1 MGTFSSLQHQQRGSS
16 AAPTSSLARP
26 IHPFVPV
33 SFLSSQLS
41 TETISFVE
49 HANIDHAPR
58 FGYTFANIPLFP
70 RVQRKAVLPS
80 PLHAENQLS
89 SRIRATR
96 GRGHPLD
103 EQTQQRLE
111 QGTGMDLSGVRVH
124 TDTEADRL
132 SSSVNATAFTTGSDI
147 FFRSGAYNPHSS
159 RGFHTLA
166 HEVTHVVQQATG
178 PVSGTHTIGG
188 VSISDHNDRFEQAAE
203 ANASRLAVLTVE
215 KDATP
220 GPKQPAPI
228 HRSAASQL
236 LALQRLVFLAGDIST
251 VYNYFQRNDIT
262 SIVTGGNIA
271 KIGEL
276 QEMLALNAHVDWSL
290 KRAGG
295 PLQDLSSIDL
305 SSLRKSELFYIV
317 EHGGIGAIGSMGIK
331 GKQLGQMLV
340 KGKLPEDFAGTI
352 MITSCY
358 AGATDAAHPKSLVEK
373 VADELQK
380 AGRKRS
386 ITIKGAIGTTITT
399 HGAVQ
404 GALSTGFQVVK
415 DPTGADKAKAAMMH
429 ELLAELGKSGFTK
442 GPSWWPTA
450 PADIVNLEKAKPTE
464 LAEAKKRAAANGTSP
479 EIEFVIGF
487 AEKSSEMFKK
497 IQQENLARI
506 APHLYTT
513 AEEVVNNVIT
523 TVITK
528 GLVDEDLRRRFGDRI
543 TEKLIMELTERNDIQ
558 TLENIISSPY
568 YPLTQWDPE
577 AWTLFQDW
585 NAKPDHKKV
594 EV

>member
-33 SFLSSQLS
+33 SFLPSQLS
-41 TETISFVE
+41 TESISFVE

-96 GRGHPLD
+96 GSGYPLD
-103 EQTQQRLE
+103 EQAQQRLE
-111 QGTGMDLSGVRVH
+111 QGTGMDLSSVRVH

-132 SSSVNATAFTTGSDI
+132 SRAVNATAFTTGSDI
-147 FFRSGAYNPHSS
+147 FFRSGAYNPHAP

-178 PVSGTHTIGG
+178 PVSGSHTIGG

-203 ANASRLAVLTVE
+203 ANASLLAALTVE

-220 GPKQPAPI
+220 RPKQPAPI

-251 VYNYFQRNDIT
+251 VYNYFEKNDIK
-262 SIVTGGNIA
+262 SILTGVNKARFGQFFHELQL
-271 KIGEL
+271 GEL
-276 QEMLALNAHVDWSL
+276 QGMLALNAHIDWSL
-290 KRAGG
+290 KRAGE
-295 PLQDLSSIDL
+295 PLQDESSIDL
-305 SSLRKSELFYIV
+305 SSLKKNDTFYII
-317 EHGGIGAIGSMGIK
+317 EHGDIGEIGEKSLNGVD
-331 GKQLGQMLV
+331 LGQMLII
-340 KGKLPEDFAGTI
+340 KGKLPNGFEGTI

-358 AGATDAAHPKSLVEK
+358 AGATDPTHPKSLVEQ
-373 VADELQK
+373 VADELKK
-380 AGRKRS
+380 AGRYN

-399 HGAVQ
+399 RGAKL
-404 GALSTGFQVVK
+404 GALSTKFQVVK
-415 DPTGADKAKAAMMH
+415 DQPAADAAKDAIMK
-429 ELLAELGKSGFTK
+429 ELLDALEKKPPQGL
-442 GPSWWPTA
+442 PWWPNA
-450 PADIVNLEKAKPTE
+450 PADIVNLEKANTDE
-464 LAEAKKRAAANGTSP
+464 LAAAHSRALAKGTSP

-487 AEKSSEMFKK
+487 AEKSSAAMFKI

-506 APHLYTT
+506 AAHLYTT
-513 AEEVVNNVIT
+513 AVDAENVIIT

-528 GLVDEDLRRRFGDRI
+528 V
-543 TEKLIMELTERNDIQ
+543 
-558 TLENIISSPY
+558 
-568 YPLTQWDPE
+568 
-577 AWTLFQDW
+577 
-585 NAKPDHKKV
+585 
-594 EV
+594 